1 MLSLSVA
8 AFPSL
13 LVNPTPPPSDT
24 AGAAM
29 GRRAVMQ
36 GTAGLMASPL
46 LTSPLAAKAFGGGVD
61 GADVRGANAAMP
73 KGEKEVN
80 KLLSNLG
87 KPPLKGQNGFSPLA
101 AYIGTATPA
110 NIDGQKVKDRAFSNT
125 LLVRFLYPSGWLV
138 EVPSVTDNGEAGNIG
153 ANNYVKGDGA
163 NFAALPYTGGSISA
177 LEKDKEFF
185 KIFLSSQM
193 SKDVYEDIKI
203 KKIRVVTQ
211 DDGQEILKLDFA
223 YTLLTRA
230 GFTVERKGK
239 ASALIANNA
248 VVGLITATPALRYK
262 ELESQLDTMTDTF
275 RAYNV
280 KPPALDNL
288 I

>member
-1 MLSLSVA
+1 
-8 AFPSL
+8 
-13 LVNPTPPPSDT
+13 
-24 AGAAM
+24 M

-36 GTAGLMASPL
+36 GTAGLLASPL

-61 GADVRGANAAMP
+61 GADIRGVNAAMP

-87 KPPLKGQNGFSPLA
+87 KPLIKGQNGFSPLA
-101 AYIGTATPA
+101 AYIGTANPA
-110 NIDGQKVKDRAFSNT
+110 NIDGQKVKDRSFSNT

-138 EVPSVTDNGEAGNIG
+138 EVPSVSDNGEAGNIG
-153 ANNYVKGDGA
+153 ANNYGKGDGA
-163 NFAALPYTGGSISA
+163 NFAALPYKGGSIGS
-177 LEKDKEFF
+177 LEKDKEFW
-185 KIFLSSQM
+185 KTFLSSQM

-203 KKIRVVTQ
+203 KKLRVVTQ
-211 DDGQEILKLDFA
+211 DDGQEMIKLDFA

-239 ASALIANNA
+239 ASALVTNEA
-248 VVGLITATPALRYK
+248 VVGLITATTALRYK
-262 ELESQLDTMTDTF
+262 ELETQLDTMTDTF

>member
-1 MLSLSVA
+1 
-8 AFPSL
+8 
-13 LVNPTPPPSDT
+13 
-24 AGAAM
+24 
-29 GRRAVMQ
+29 
-36 GTAGLMASPL
+36 
-46 LTSPLAAKAFGGGVD
+46 
-61 GADVRGANAAMP
+61 
-73 KGEKEVN
+73 
-80 KLLSNLG
+80 
-87 KPPLKGQNGFSPLA
+87 
-101 AYIGTATPA
+101 
-110 NIDGQKVKDRAFSNT
+110 
-125 LLVRFLYPSGWLV
+125 VRFLYPSGWLV

-163 NFAALPYTGGSISA
+163 NFAALPYKGGSIGA

-185 KIFLSSQM
+185 KTFLSSQM
-193 SKDVYEDIKI
+193 SKDVYEDVKI
-203 KKIRVVTQ
+203 KKIKLVTQ
-211 DDGQEILKLDFA
+211 ADGQEMLKLDFT

-239 ASALIANNA
+239 ASALLANDA
-248 VVGLITATPALRYK
+248 VVGLITATTALRYK